1 MADDPKKAAPKYT
14 YSEHKLIGK
23 DFAVPDVE
31 AKVTGRAKYV
41 EDFRADNMVFCK
53 SLTSPIPHAKIRSI
67 DTSEAMK
74 MPGVLGVLT
83 ADDVPQF
90 PPPAQGIFAKDE
102 TFFVGEPIL
111 AIAADTEE
119 NAVAAI
125 EAVKID
131 FQELPHVTDPLESLF
146 PGGPDARSGG
156 NVAAGQIKLQTV
168 KWEGADFA
176 TAGDTKM
183 PLGRPAEE
191 WHYGD
196 IDDGF
201 KKSKV
206 IVEQNF
212 VSGTYSHNC
221 MEPRSTFSYWQGG
234 KCFLYGSNQSHT
246 AAIANV
252 SRYIGIKP
260 DQLVF
265 IAEYCGGGFGS
276 KIPGYP
282 NMAIAALMSKKINRP
297 VMHTISRYEEYG
309 IGSARPGFQGYI
321 KLGFAA
327 NGKLLATD
335 LYIIQESGPMATA
348 GDFRAAGGAMSLV
361 YQPAAM
367 RFRTVPVLTNTVP
380 VGAQRGPGENQFVAV
395 VEPMMD
401 QAARQLNMDRFDLRI
416 INAPDSNAKFGENQG
431 PVTSAFLKDALAQ
444 LKTFSNWEER
454 KKRSGQKNG
463 TKVTGIGIGQGY
475 HSAGSNGFD
484 GLLRLTSDGKLHVH
498 TGVGN
503 LGTHSWASTAR
514 VAPDLLNVSWDNV
527 VIERGDTRR
536 GLPFNSPQAGSL
548 TASTESRTMYAAAMD
563 MKDKLTDIAAQML
576 GGKPEDYVLGDEKVV
591 AKSGGKSI
599 TYQQAAQKAVELGG
613 KYSGKEVPDELN
625 PVTKSAVAM
634 IAGSGLIAAV
644 KDKLPRV
651 GTTPGLTCNLAEVE
665 IDTETGVVEIKECMS
680 VVDVGTVLFPLGLG
694 HQIAS
699 GQVLGIG
706 MAHLER
712 HLYDPKLGIPAA
724 VGFHQGKVPTYLD
737 IPPNITWQA
746 VGKPDPQHPLG
757 IKGVGEP
764 SLGSGASAITSAIAD
779 ALGGHLFNRTPV
791 TADMIL
797 NHLSGRPPAHKPLQV
812 NTA

>member
-1 MADDPKKAAPKYT
+1 MD
-14 YSEHKLIGK
+14 HKLIGK
-23 DFAVPDVE
+23 DFVVTDIE

-41 EDFRADNMVFCK
+41 EDFRADGMVFCK

-67 DTSEAMK
+67 DTSAALKMK
-74 MPGVLGVLT
+74 GVLGILT

-102 TFFVGEPIL
+102 TFYVGEPIL
-111 AIAADTEE
+111 AVAAESEE
-119 NAVAAI
+119 IAVAAI
-125 EAVKID
+125 EAIKID
-131 FQELPHVTDPLESLF
+131 FQELPHVVDPLESLF
-146 PGGPDARSGG
+146 PGGPNARSGG

-168 KWEGADFA
+168 KWDGADFA
-176 TAGDTKM
+176 TAGETKL

-191 WHYGD
+191 WSYGD
-196 IDDGF
+196 IDAGF
-201 KKSKV
+201 KKAKV
-206 IVEQNF
+206 IVEENF
-212 VSGTYSHNC
+212 VTATYSHNC
-221 MEPRSTFSYWQGG
+221 MEARSAFAYWQGG
-234 KCFLYGSNQSHT
+234 KCFLYGSNPSHT
-246 AAIANV
+246 AAIANI

-265 IAEYCGGGFGS
+265 LAEFCGGGFGS

-297 VMHTISRYEEYG
+297 VMHRISRHEEYG
-309 IGSARPGFQGYI
+309 IGSARPGFQGYV
-321 KLGFAA
+321 KMGFAA
-327 NGKLLATD
+327 NGKMVAAD
-335 LYIIQESGPMATA
+335 LYVVQESGPMATA
-348 GDFRAAGGAMSLV
+348 GDFRAAGGALTLL
-361 YQPAAM
+361 YQPDAV

-380 VGAQRGPGENQFVAV
+380 VGAQRGPGENQFVSV
-395 VEPMMD
+395 IEPMID
-401 QAARQLNMDRFDLRI
+401 QAARQLNMDRIDIRI
-416 INAPDSNAKFGENQG
+416 INAPDSDGKIGQDRG
-431 PVTSAFLKDALAQ
+431 PLTSAFQKDALAK
-444 LKTFSNWEER
+444 LKILGNWEER

-463 TKVTGIGIGQGY
+463 TKVTGIGIGQGF

-484 GLLRLTSDGKLHVH
+484 GLVRITTDGKLHIH

-503 LGTHSWASTAR
+503 LGTHSHYSTAR
-514 VAPDLLNVSWDNV
+514 VAADLLNVNWENAIV
-527 VIERGDTRR
+527 ERGDTRR

-548 TASTESRTMYAAAMD
+548 TASTQSRTMYAAAMD

-591 AKSGGKSI
+591 SKSGGKSI
-599 TYQQAAQKAVELGG
+599 TYQQAAQKAVQLGG

-625 PVTKSAVAM
+625 PITKSAVAM
-634 IAGSGLIAAV
+634 IVGTGLIAAA

-665 IDTETGVVEIKECMS
+665 IDTETGVVEIKECFS

-699 GQVLGIG
+699 GQILGIG

-712 HLYDPKLGIPAA
+712 HIYDPKLGIPAA
-724 VGFHQGKVPTYLD
+724 MGFHQSKVPTYLD
-737 IPPNITWQA
+737 IPPNIQWQA
-746 VGKPDPQHPLG
+746 VEKPDPHHPLG

-764 SLGSGASAITSAIAD
+764 ALGSGASCITSAIAD

-791 TADMIL
+791 SADMIL

-812 NTA
+812 NTV

>member
-1 MADDPKKAAPKYT
+1 MD
-14 YSEHKLIGK
+14 HKLIGK
-23 DFAVPDVE
+23 DFVVTDIE

-41 EDFRADNMVFCK
+41 EDFRADGMVFCK

-67 DTSEAMK
+67 DTSAALKMK
-74 MPGVLGVLT
+74 GVLGILT

-102 TFFVGEPIL
+102 TFYVGEPIL
-111 AIAADTEE
+111 AVAAESEE
-119 NAVAAI
+119 IAVAAI
-125 EAVKID
+125 EAIKID
-131 FQELPHVTDPLESLF
+131 FQELPHVVDPLESLF
-146 PGGPDARSGG
+146 PGGPNARSGG

-168 KWEGADFA
+168 KWDGADFA
-176 TAGDTKM
+176 TAGETKL

-191 WHYGD
+191 WSYGD
-196 IDDGF
+196 IDAGF
-201 KKSKV
+201 KKAKV
-206 IVEQNF
+206 IVEENF
-212 VSGTYSHNC
+212 VTATYSHNC
-221 MEPRSTFSYWQGG
+221 MEARSAFAYWQGG

-246 AAIANV
+246 AAIANI

-265 IAEYCGGGFGS
+265 LAEFCGGGFGS

-297 VMHTISRYEEYG
+297 VMHRISRHEEYG
-309 IGSARPGFQGYI
+309 IGSARPGFQGYV
-321 KLGFAA
+321 KMGFAP
-327 NGKLLATD
+327 NGKMLAAD
-335 LYIIQESGPMATA
+335 LYVVQESGPMATA
-348 GDFRAAGGAMSLV
+348 GDFRAAGGALTLL
-361 YQPAAM
+361 YQPDAV

-380 VGAQRGPGENQFVAV
+380 VGAQRGPGENQFVSV
-395 VEPMMD
+395 IEPMID
-401 QAARQLNMDRFDLRI
+401 QAARQMNMDRIDIRI
-416 INAPDSNAKFGENQG
+416 INAPDSDGKIGQDRG
-431 PVTSAFLKDALAQ
+431 PLTSAFQKDALAK
-444 LKTFSNWEER
+444 LKILGNWEER

-463 TKVTGIGIGQGY
+463 TKVTGIGIGQGF

-484 GLLRLTSDGKLHVH
+484 GLLRITTDGKLHIH

-503 LGTHSWASTAR
+503 LGTHSHYSTAR
-514 VAPDLLNVSWDNV
+514 VAADLLNVNWENAIV
-527 VIERGDTRR
+527 ERGDTRR

-548 TASTESRTMYAAAMD
+548 TASTQSRTMYAAAMD

-591 AKSGGKSI
+591 SKSGGKSI
-599 TYQQAAQKAVELGG
+599 TYQQAAQKAVQLGG

-625 PVTKSAVAM
+625 PITKSAVAM
-634 IAGSGLIAAV
+634 IVGTGLIAAA

-665 IDTETGVVEIKECMS
+665 IDTETGVVEIKECFS

-699 GQVLGIG
+699 GQILGIG

-712 HLYDPKLGIPAA
+712 HIYDPKLGIPAA
-724 VGFHQGKVPTYLD
+724 MGFHQSKVPTYLD
-737 IPPNITWQA
+737 IPPNIQWQA
-746 VGKPDPQHPLG
+746 VEKPDPHHPLG

-764 SLGSGASAITSAIAD
+764 ALGSGASCITSAIAD

-791 TADMIL
+791 SADMIL

-812 NTA
+812 NTV